1 MIHMMIYLNT
11 NRATENSTPS
21 TRAYRHRH
29 RLIESS
35 LAAINH
41 ARHHATLIPITHPVK
56 WPTPLINLN
65 TLTKQYSKHIP
76 QHYLP
81 DKQQRP
87 FRRWTL
93 AYQRTLKH
101 HCKTA
106 DLDRRAMLFRRGSIY
121 R

>member
-1 MIHMMIYLNT
+1 MHMMIYLNA
-11 NRATENSTPS
+11 NRDTDNSTPS
-21 TRAYRHRH
+21 TEVHHHRH
-29 RLIESS
+29 RLTETS
-35 LAAINH
+35 LAAVSRTMH
-41 ARHHATLIPITHPVK
+41 RVSLIPIARSAQL
-56 WPTPLINLN
+56 PTPLINLS
-65 TLTKQYSKHIP
+65 TLNKHYTKRMP

-81 DKQQRP
+81 DKHQRS

-101 HCKTA
+101 HRKNA